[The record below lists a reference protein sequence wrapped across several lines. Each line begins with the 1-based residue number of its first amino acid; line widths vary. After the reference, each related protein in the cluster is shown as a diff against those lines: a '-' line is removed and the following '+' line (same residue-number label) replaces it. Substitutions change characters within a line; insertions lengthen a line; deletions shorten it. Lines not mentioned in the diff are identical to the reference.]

1 MQTPQSRKGGEKMID
16 AQELHGRCEK
26 CLSELGISKAV
37 FYVRLKLSTNACYA
51 QRIDSYLTKFNF

>member
-1 MQTPQSRKGGEKMID
+1 MID